1 MEGPAR
7 GRGTGT
13 SALVMKQNLCV
24 FQKNQNKPTQTNKQ
38 TKPTKTQ
45 TTTTTKQNK
54 NLWKKKSSIQLPK
67 IIYVLIQ
74 TMEDYKFKQ
83 LFKLVKFSLGFV
95 SKADTVSQDFQ
106 VK

>member
-13 SALVMKQNLCV
+13 SALAMKQNLCV
-24 FQKNQNKPTQTNKQ
+24 FQKNQNKPIQPNKQ
-38 TKPTKTQ
+38 NQPKPKQ
-45 TTTTTKQNK
+45 QQQNK
-54 NLWKKKSSIQLPK
+54 IKICEKKSSIQLPK
-67 IIYVLIQ
+67 VIYVLIQ